1 MSYAYEGMFKTLYD
15 AVAKGDME
23 TVLALL
29 TDDIEFHVFG
39 RSRVA
44 GSYLG
49 KDQIV
54 DGTTITID
62 LTGDRA
68 MVPAKQ
74 FRDATSRIFPV
85 QLTGDRLPFF
95 GAQRRTPTHQAIPQ
109 NIPRK
114 GGHLSRS
121 KSATIRTCRYDH
133 LSPR

>member
-1 MSYAYEGMFKTLYD
+1 
-15 AVAKGDME
+15 
-23 TVLALL
+23 
-29 TDDIEFHVFG
+29 
-39 RSRVA
+39 
-44 GSYLG
+44 
-49 KDQIV
+49 
-54 DGTTITID
+54 
-62 LTGDRA
+62 

-121 KSATIRTCRYDH
+121 KSATIRTCRYNN
-133 LSPR
+133 LSPRMSAAQLLDGSHDETEGCQSYDGRESFPTA